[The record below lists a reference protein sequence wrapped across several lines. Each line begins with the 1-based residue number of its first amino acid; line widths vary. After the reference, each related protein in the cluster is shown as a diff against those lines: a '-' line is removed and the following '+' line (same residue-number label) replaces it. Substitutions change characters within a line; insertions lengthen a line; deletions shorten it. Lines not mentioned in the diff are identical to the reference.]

1 MMRTVFFKKALA
13 VAASAILAS
22 AFLTVKADEGMWL
35 PSLISQRIGDMQAK
49 GFRLS
54 AEDIY
59 CINQASLKDAV
70 VLFGGGCTGE
80 LISSEGL
87 LLTNHHCGYA
97 QIQKHSSVEHDYLKD
112 GFWAMDRSE
121 ELPNPGLE
129 VWFLDRM
136 EDVTGAVLDG
146 YEPGMTEQQRDS
158 VVRTNSEAIA
168 GKAEKDGTGLRADVE
183 SLYYG
188 NQYFLFVYRVFKDVR
203 LVGAPPSSIGKF
215 GGDTDNWMWPRH
227 TGDFSIFRIYADKDN
242 NPAEYSED
250 NVPYIPKKYFKISLG
265 GVSEGDFTFIYG
277 FPGRTQEYIVSEAVR
292 YISEISDPHK
302 IALRTLRL
310 DIQDRY
316 MSASQAVRI
325 QYSSKNAAVSNS
337 WKKWQGEM
345 RGIRKMNTVETKK
358 ENERLFEEWAV
369 GSEYSGIVGRLDSLY
384 RLMEPYAFAADYYN
398 ETARAIE
405 LTSFAAEYAKRL
417 EKAAGASSPDEATQ
431 ARESAKR
438 LAAAFYK
445 DYYMPIDK
453 ESFIALMDMFDRNIP
468 SGFKPEYF
476 TESMGRYG
484 SAEAWADS
492 LFGNSV
498 FSDSSA
504 LTKTVAAAC
513 ADGVGT
519 DITLLTDDPA
529 VEFGNEFRKWYMEG
543 IRSVVQR
550 LGSEITLLYRDYM
563 KGQMEFNKD
572 RAFYPDANLTLR
584 VAYGSVQGYSPADG
598 TYYLPMSTIEGIMQ
612 KDNPDIFDYN
622 IPQRLRD
629 IYAEKDYG
637 EWTVTDAS
645 GRLTVPVCFIAT
657 NHTSGGNSGSPVINA
672 DGDLIGINFDRV
684 WEGTMSDI
692 VFDPDLCRNISLDIR
707 YVLFIIDKV
716 AGAGHLLD
724 EMTFTD

>member
-59 CINQASLKDAV
+59 SINQASLKDAV

-310 DIQDRY
+310 DIQDKY

-358 ENERLFEEWAV
+358 ENERLFEEWAA

-384 RLMEPYAFAADYYN
+384 RLMEPYAFATDYYN

-405 LTSFAAEYAKRL
+405 LTSFAAEYARRL
-417 EKAAGASSPDEATQ
+417 EKAACASSPDEATQ

-476 TESMGRYG
+476 TESMRRYG
-484 SAEAWADS
+484 SAEVWADS
-492 LFGNSV
+492 LFGNSI

-519 DITLLTDDPA
+519 DITLLTADPA

-672 DGDLIGINFDRV
+672 DGNLIGINFDRV

-716 AGAGHLLD
+716 AGAGHLID